1 MTPDQSE
8 HLIQALL
15 YTLPAI
21 LFFAFVQVGV
31 GIVLPKETKRG

>member
-15 YTLPAI
+15 TILPGI
-21 LFFAFVQVGV
+21 AFLALVKVGIA
-31 GIVLPKETKRG
+31 IVLPKERKE